1 MKQKMSGKRKKKS
14 SAGPVDNLILTSD
27 LTGGG
32 AESVTYIMADHLSR
46 GHCVAFSNKN
56 KARLRNCSLLVMP
69 NLLPNSSIFV
79 TLRNL
84 LRLVIVQWQKI
95 RYLPATTISHL
106 EGPNF
111 LNILTWGGGRR
122 LLFVHN
128 SPTRNYDNA
137 NLSNVLKKFLIQC
150 LYKRA
155 SVIVGVSTE
164 ICRELIVDYGVDSK
178 KVVFVPNPID
188 VKKITDL
195 SREPYGDW
203 RDEFLS
209 CQYIICVASLT
220 PQKNHSLLID
230 AFSIL
235 KKKFPGLK
243 LVLAGIGQ
251 NEATL
256 LEQCSNLR
264 LKVVS
269 NLDAIKGQHGD
280 VYMVGFQ
287 SNPYPLIANSQAL
300 VLTSLW
306 EGLPIIILEAL
317 ALRVVPV
324 VSNSSSGVR
333 YIMFGA
339 QDCDI
344 EEQRDEDL
352 IESKFGLVVDLKKD
366 GQKQDG
372 VWAGAIEYVL
382 LGPPE
387 RQSWIR
393 EGQKRIQEFDIE
405 NIVKI
410 WRKLGLGIQ

>member
-1 MKQKMSGKRKKKS
+1 MSGRRTKRC
-14 SAGPVDNLILTSD
+14 SASPVDNLILTSD

-56 KARLRNCSLLVMP
+56 KTRLRNCSLLVMP
-69 NLLPNSSIFV
+69 NILPKSRIFV

-128 SPTRNYDNA
+128 SPTRNYDNT
-137 NLSNVLKKFLIQC
+137 NLSNVLKKYLIQC

-188 VKKITDL
+188 VEKITNL

-209 CQYIICVASLT
+209 REYIICVASLT

-243 LVLAGIGQ
+243 LVLVGIGQ

-256 LEQCSNLR
+256 VEQCSNLK
-264 LKVVS
+264 LEVVS
-269 NLDAIKGQHGD
+269 NAEAIDGRYGD

-287 SNPYPLIANSQAL
+287 SNPYPLIANSRAL
-300 VLTSLW
+300 ILTSLW
-306 EGLPIIILEAL
+306 EGLPIILLEAL

-324 VSNSSSGVR
+324 VSNCSSGIR
-333 YIMFGA
+333 YIMFGT
-339 QDCDI
+339 QDCDL
-344 EEQRDEDL
+344 EEQRNQGL
-352 IESKFGLVVDLKKD
+352 IESKFGLVVDSRND
-366 GQKQDG
+366 GPEQ
-372 VWAGAIEYVL
+372 VEIWAGAIEYAL
-382 LGPPE
+382 LGSSK

-393 EGQKRIQEFDIE
+393 ESQKRIQEFDIK
-405 NIVKI
+405 NIVEI
-410 WRKLGLGIQ
+410 WRKLGLEIS